1 LQTEKENA
9 SFELAFFVVISIIL
23 VLPLNVLMNMK
34 MFLSLEV
41 ILFKKSLAT
50 YNQNLFISFN
60 LKNLNM
66 IKKYLY
72 LLITLI
78 IASCSKSIDKKEVI
92 SKISKDN
99 LVIKRVDVI
108 QESNYYNVITDIENS
123 VNTSKEAWKNAPELN
138 KLHRLIII
146 DEVSKKFLKKL
157 KEGKYANDDK
167 VIAYQF
173 TKMDKSKKFIGYAVI
188 LFHEQNQHTLF
199 YEIYPAPYDYFPR
212 GGVKQLI
219 NKGLVEEINRI
230 ETEYNKN
237 HPVKS

>member
-1 LQTEKENA
+1 
-9 SFELAFFVVISIIL
+9 
-23 VLPLNVLMNMK
+23 
-34 MFLSLEV
+34 
-41 ILFKKSLAT
+41 
-50 YNQNLFISFN
+50 
-60 LKNLNM
+60 M

-72 LLITLI
+72 LLLALI
-78 IASCSKSIDKKEVI
+78 IASCSKPIDKKEVI
-92 SKISKDN
+92 SNIKKDN
-99 LVIKRVDVI
+99 LIIKRVDVI
-108 QESNYYNVITDIENS
+108 QESTYYNVITDIENS
-123 VNTSKEAWKNAPELN
+123 VNSSKEAWENAPELN

-146 DEVSKKFLKKL
+146 DEVSKKFLQKL

-173 TKMDKSKKFIGYAVI
+173 TKIDKSKKFIGYAVI